1 MSDDI
6 IRFNT
11 EDAVKTGIVTPQQAK
26 VFKLVSEDHPI
37 LKEVLPE
44 FNFDNPPVNP
54 NEFASTLVETC
65 KLHRGFG
72 LSANQCGFKHRVF
85 VMGAGDEYVAFFNP
99 KLIAE
104 SDDKLFMMEGCLS
117 FPLLGLHIERSAGI
131 VVEFHNHLGEL
142 KRENLTGI
150 SARCFLHE
158 LDHLNGVCYT
168 SRVKPLA
175 LKQGV
180 KKRDKFRT
188 MATRL
193 QKNASKLKHGN
204 SSRVR

>member
-1 MSDDI
+1 MSEEI

-11 EDAVKTGIVTPQQAK
+11 NDLSDPNRMMHVQL
-26 VFKLVSEDHPI
+26 FDLVPETDPV

-44 FNFDNPPVNP
+44 FDFKNPPTDPVL
-54 NEFASTLVETC
+54 FASRLVETC
-65 KLHRGFG
+65 KHHRGVA

-104 SDDKLFMMEGCLS
+104 SNDKVMMTEGCLS

-142 KRENLTGI
+142 KKENLTGI

-180 KKRDKFRT
+180 KKKDKLLT
-188 MATRL
+188 MASRL

>member
-1 MSDDI
+1 MSEEI

-11 EDAVKTGIVTPQQAK
+11 NDSADPNRMMHVQL
-26 VFKLVSEDHPI
+26 FDLVPETDPV

-44 FNFDNPPVNP
+44 FDFKNPPTDPVLL
-54 NEFASTLVETC
+54 ASRLVETC
-65 KLHRGFG
+65 KHHRGVS

-104 SDDKLFMMEGCLS
+104 SNDKVMMTEGCLS

-142 KRENLTGI
+142 KKENLTGI

-180 KKRDKFRT
+180 KKKDKLLT
-188 MATRL
+188 MASRL

>member
-1 MSDDI
+1 MPDNI

-11 EDAVKTGIVTPQQAK
+11 DDAVKTGIVTPQQAK

>member
-1 MSDDI
+1 MSEEI

-11 EDAVKTGIVTPQQAK
+11 NDLTDPNRMMHVQL
-26 VFKLVSEDHPI
+26 FDLVPETDPV

-44 FNFDNPPVNP
+44 FDFKNSPTDPVL
-54 NEFASTLVETC
+54 FASRLVETC
-65 KLHRGFG
+65 KHHRGVA

>member
-1 MSDDI
+1 
-6 IRFNT
+6 
-11 EDAVKTGIVTPQQAK
+11 
-26 VFKLVSEDHPI
+26 
-37 LKEVLPE
+37 
-44 FNFDNPPVNP
+44 
-54 NEFASTLVETC
+54 
-65 KLHRGFG
+65 
-72 LSANQCGFKHRVF
+72 
-85 VMGAGDEYVAFFNP
+85 MGAGDEYVAFFNP

-104 SDDKLFMMEGCLS
+104 SDDKVFMMEGCLS

-158 LDHLNGVCYT
+158 LDHMNGVCYT